1 MNLASVIVE
10 AARQRNGGVEMDE
23 MTRRGLLVEA
33 VLENADAYQIPLSV
47 DFLKTLEQMM
57 PSM

>member
-10 AARQRNGGVEMDE
+10 AGRQRNGGVEMDE